1 MAKKILLWY
10 RNDLRISDHEAI
22 HEAVKSGA
30 EILPVYIDYQ
40 TDYSQYLP
48 GNPEIPGFRRK
59 FQLESLQN
67 LDQHWRSWN
76 TSLIVLPGK
85 PEDVIPELCS
95 KYSIDEVFLQAETA
109 HDESQQQRKLERNLS
124 AIQVPWKYFFGASMI
139 HPDDLPFDLHDLPD
153 IFTQYRKRV
162 EARLK
167 IRDCFP
173 TPTKVEVVPHQESEF
188 VPQFP
193 AEQQDPRCALSFKGG
208 ETEAQKRL
216 HSYFW
221 ESDSLRNYKE
231 TRNGLIGADYS
242 SKFSAWLANGCL
254 SARQVFHEV
263 KKYEAERIANDS
275 TYWLIF
281 ELLWRDYFR
290 LVMEKF
296 GTDLFSLE
304 GITARKQRQP
314 QGLDIVKFLKWV
326 NGNTGNRFIDA
337 NMIEL
342 KRTGFMSNRGRQNV
356 ASYFVHDLGM
366 DWRLGAWYF
375 EAVLLDYDVYSN
387 WGNWAYVAGVGN
399 DPRENRYFNTTRQA
413 DMYDADGAYRKLW
426 LD

>member
-10 RNDLRISDHEAI
+10 RNDLRISDHEAL

-30 EILPVYIDYQ
+30 EILPVYIDHQ

-48 GNPEIPGFRRK
+48 GDPEIPGFRRK
-59 FQLESLQN
+59 FQLESIQN
-67 LDQHWRSWN
+67 LDQHWRTWN

-95 KYSIDEVFLQAETA
+95 KYSIDEVFLQAEAA

-173 TPTKVEVVPHQESEF
+173 TPAKVEVVLHQESEF
-188 VPQFP
+188 VPKFP
-193 AEQQDPRCALSFKGG
+193 EEQQDPRCALSFKGG

-216 HSYFW
+216 RSYLW

-263 KKYEAERIANDS
+263 KKYEAERIANES

-290 LVMEKF
+290 LVLEKF

-399 DPRENRYFNTTRQA
+399 DPRENRYFNTARQS

>member
-10 RNDLRISDHEAI
+10 RNDLRISDHEAL

-95 KYSIDEVFLQAETA
+95 KYSIDEVFLQAEAA

-188 VPQFP
+188 VPKFP
-193 AEQQDPRCALSFKGG
+193 EEQQDPRCALSFKGG

-216 HSYFW
+216 HSYLW
-221 ESDSLRNYKE
+221 KSDSLRNYKE

-399 DPRENRYFNTTRQA
+399 DPRENRYFNTARQA

>member
-1 MAKKILLWY
+1 M
-10 RNDLRISDHEAI
+10 
-22 HEAVKSGA
+22 V
-30 EILPVYIDYQ
+30 
-40 TDYSQYLP
+40 
-48 GNPEIPGFRRK
+48 
-59 FQLESLQN
+59 
-67 LDQHWRSWN
+67 
-76 TSLIVLPGK
+76 
-85 PEDVIPELCS
+85 
-95 KYSIDEVFLQAETA
+95 
-109 HDESQQQRKLERNLS
+109 
-124 AIQVPWKYFFGASMI
+124 

-188 VPQFP
+188 VPKFP
-193 AEQQDPRCALSFKGG
+193 EEQQDPRCALSFKGG

-216 HSYFW
+216 HSYLW

-263 KKYEAERIANDS
+263 KKYEAERIANES

-399 DPRENRYFNTTRQA
+399 DPRENRYFNTARQA

>member
-10 RNDLRISDHEAI
+10 RNDLRISDHEAL

-30 EILPVYIDYQ
+30 EILPVYIDHQ

-48 GNPEIPGFRRK
+48 GDPEIPGFRRK
-59 FQLESLQN
+59 FQLESIQN
-67 LDQHWRSWN
+67 LDQHWRTWN

-95 KYSIDEVFLQAETA
+95 KYSIDEVFLQAESA

-124 AIQVPWKYFFGASMI
+124 AIQVPWKHFFGASMI

-167 IRDCFP
+167 IRDGFP
-173 TPTKVEVVPHQESEF
+173 TPTKVVVVPHQESEF

-216 HSYFW
+216 RSYLW

-263 KKYEAERIANDS
+263 KKYEAERIANES

-290 LVMEKF
+290 LVLEKF

-304 GITARKQRQP
+304 GITTRKQRQP
-314 QGLDIVKFLKWV
+314 QGLDIVKFHKWID
-326 NGNTGNRFIDA
+326 GKTGNRFIDA

-356 ASYFVHDLGM
+356 TSYFVHDLGM

-399 DPRENRYFNTTRQA
+399 DPRENRYFNTARQA

>member
-10 RNDLRISDHEAI
+10 RNDLRISDHEAL

-95 KYSIDEVFLQAETA
+95 KYSIDEVFLQAESA

-124 AIQVPWKYFFGASMI
+124 GIQVPWKYFFGASMI

-173 TPTKVEVVPHQESEF
+173 TPTKIEVVPHQESEF

-193 AEQQDPRCALSFKGG
+193 TEQQDPRCALSFKGG

-216 HSYFW
+216 RSYLW

-263 KKYEAERIANDS
+263 KKYEAERIANES

-290 LVMEKF
+290 LVLEKF

-314 QGLDIVKFLKWV
+314 QGLDIVKFHKWID
-326 NGNTGNRFIDA
+326 GKTGNRFIDA

-399 DPRENRYFNTTRQA
+399 DPRENRYFNTARQA

>member
-1 MAKKILLWY
+1 
-10 RNDLRISDHEAI
+10 
-22 HEAVKSGA
+22 
-30 EILPVYIDYQ
+30 
-40 TDYSQYLP
+40 
-48 GNPEIPGFRRK
+48 
-59 FQLESLQN
+59 
-67 LDQHWRSWN
+67 
-76 TSLIVLPGK
+76 
-85 PEDVIPELCS
+85 
-95 KYSIDEVFLQAETA
+95 
-109 HDESQQQRKLERNLS
+109 
-124 AIQVPWKYFFGASMI
+124 
-139 HPDDLPFDLHDLPD
+139 
-153 IFTQYRKRV
+153 
-162 EARLK
+162 
-167 IRDCFP
+167 
-173 TPTKVEVVPHQESEF
+173 
-188 VPQFP
+188 
-193 AEQQDPRCALSFKGG
+193 
-208 ETEAQKRL
+208 
-216 HSYFW
+216 
-221 ESDSLRNYKE
+221 
-231 TRNGLIGADYS
+231 
-242 SKFSAWLANGCL
+242 LANGCL

-263 KKYEAERIANDS
+263 KKYEAERIANES

-399 DPRENRYFNTTRQA
+399 DPRENRYFNTARQA

>member
-10 RNDLRISDHEAI
+10 RNDLRISDHEAL
-22 HEAVKSGA
+22 HEAVTSGA
-30 EILPVYIDYQ
+30 EILPVYVDHP

-59 FQLESLQN
+59 FLLESLQN
-67 LDQHWRSWN
+67 LDQQWRSWN

-95 KYSIDEVFLQAETA
+95 KYSIDEVFLQAEAA

-193 AEQQDPRCALSFKGG
+193 ETQLDQRCALAFQGG

-216 HSYFW
+216 HSYLW

-263 KKYEAERIANDS
+263 KKYEASRIANDS

-304 GITARKQRQP
+304 GITARKQKQP
-314 QGLDIVKFLKWV
+314 QGLDIVKFHKWID
-326 NGNTGNRFIDA
+326 GKTGNRFIDS

-399 DPRENRYFNTTRQA
+399 DPRENRYFNTARQA
-413 DMYDADGAYRKLW
+413 DMYDANGAYRKLW

>member
-10 RNDLRISDHEAI
+10 RNDLRISDHEAL
-22 HEAVKSGA
+22 HEAVNSGA
-30 EILPVYIDYQ
+30 EILPVYIDHQ

-67 LDQHWRSWN
+67 LDLHWRTWN

-95 KYSIDEVFLQAETA
+95 KYNIDEVFLQAESA

-124 AIQVPWKYFFGASMI
+124 TIQVPWKYFFGASMI
-139 HPDDLPFDLHDLPD
+139 HPEDLPFDLHDLPD

-162 EARLK
+162 EAKLN
-167 IRDCFP
+167 IRNCFP

-193 AEQQDPRCALSFKGG
+193 ETKQDSRSALLFQGG

-216 HSYFW
+216 NSYLW

-242 SKFSAWLANGCL
+242 SKFSAWFANGCL

-263 KKYEAERIANDS
+263 KKYEAERIANES

-314 QGLDIVKFLKWV
+314 QGLDIVKFHKWID
-326 NGNTGNRFIDA
+326 GNTGNRFIDA

-342 KRTGFMSNRGRQNV
+342 KLTGFMSNRGRQNV

-399 DPRENRYFNTTRQA
+399 DPRENRYFNTVRQA
-413 DMYDADGAYRKLW
+413 DMYDTDGAYRKLW